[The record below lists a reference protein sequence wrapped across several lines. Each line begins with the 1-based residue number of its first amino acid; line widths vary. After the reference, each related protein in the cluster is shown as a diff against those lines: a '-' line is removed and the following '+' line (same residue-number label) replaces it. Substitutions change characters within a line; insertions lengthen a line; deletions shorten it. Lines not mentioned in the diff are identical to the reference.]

1 MEDVCFWVVLLAF
14 LIFLLSLLT
23 AINNRVGLGGPEDDT
38 GSVVGESIANTVGI
52 VFEMGFQ
59 LLLGGL

>member
-1 MEDVCFWVVLLAF
+1 MEDLILWVFLLAF
-14 LIFLLSLLT
+14 LIFLLSLLA

-38 GSVVGESIANTVGI
+38 GSVVGESIANTVGF
-52 VFEMGFQ
+52 VFEMGFE